1 MKKVVS
7 VALALCMAA
16 AVTGCAGEPAA
27 ESTTPESSSA
37 AESTAEEAP
46 AEEAAE
52 EPAEEAAEEPAAEV
66 AVMSYDEYMAAA
78 TDEAVAI
85 EAYVQAKQ
93 SYYAEQGTATVYLQ
107 DQDGGYFAYDMAC
120 TQEEYDQMTE
130 GTKIRV
136 SGYKAEWS
144 GEIEIMDG
152 KLEEIIADD
161 TFVAEPLDVTAMLG
175 TDELAAHQNEK
186 VVFTGLTVAAST
198 DANGNEAAFLYNYDG
213 SGADGDDLYFNVDYN
228 GATYTFTVESYL
240 CDNTT
245 DVYNAVEALEIGQTI
260 DCEGFLYWYEGVNPH
275 ITSVTV
281 AG

>member
-1 MKKVVS
+1 
-7 VALALCMAA
+7 
-16 AVTGCAGEPAA
+16 
-27 ESTTPESSSA
+27 
-37 AESTAEEAP
+37 
-46 AEEAAE
+46 
-52 EPAEEAAEEPAAEV
+52 
-66 AVMSYDEYMAAA
+66 
-78 TDEAVAI
+78 
-85 EAYVQAKQ
+85 
-93 SYYAEQGTATVYLQ
+93 
-107 DQDGGYFAYDMAC
+107 
-120 TQEEYDQMTE
+120 
-130 GTKIRV
+130 
-136 SGYKAEWS
+136 
-144 GEIEIMDG
+144 
-152 KLEEIIADD
+152 
-161 TFVAEPLDVTAMLG
+161 MLG

>member
-1 MKKVVS
+1 MKKFLS
-7 VALALCMAA
+7 LLLAAGLALSATACAGGAASSSEAASESEAASSEA
-16 AVTGCAGEPAA
+16 AVSEAA
-27 ESTTPESSSA
+27 SEEA
-37 AESTAEEAP
+37 ASEDATAEEA
-46 AEEAAE
+46 A
-52 EPAEEAAEEPAAEV
+52 PAA
-66 AVMSYDEYMAAA
+66 VMTYDEYMAAA
-78 TDEAVAI
+78 VDDAVTI
-85 EAYVQAKQ
+85 ESYVQAKQ

-281 AG
+281 VG